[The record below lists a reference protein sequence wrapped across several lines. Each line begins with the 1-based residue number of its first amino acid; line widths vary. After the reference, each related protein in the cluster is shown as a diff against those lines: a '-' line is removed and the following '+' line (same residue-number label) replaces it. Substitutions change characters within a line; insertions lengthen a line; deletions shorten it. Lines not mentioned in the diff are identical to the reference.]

1 MNPIILKRLI
11 GRTASF
17 SCASARDTEWIHYST
32 KVLQVNVKLK
42 LDDTVLEINPVR
54 LFDSGLYVCY
64 GFDQNLGRH
73 FVTYGELIPI
83 GE

>member
-1 MNPIILKRLI
+1 MNPIKLKRLI
-11 GRTASF
+11 GRIASF
-17 SCASARDTEWIHYST
+17 SCASVRDTEWIYYPT
-32 KVLQVNVKLK
+32 KELQEHIKLK

-54 LFDSGLYVCY
+54 LFDSGLYACY